1 MSQSSSA
8 SRSTVLMGAPVK
20 SRSSGRRA
28 ARGRRA
34 APQGSAA
41 QPPSPGLEGE
51 VPQRDVT
58 LAALIGEDFRAN
70 GRSRVS
76 PGFHALVV
84 YRFGRCVYRD
94 GRARL
99 RWARPLYRLGRA
111 FVAGVYSVELPREA
125 QIGRRLHLPHPHGVV
140 VSSDAVIGDDCML
153 RHNVTIGAGSDTR
166 GGYPTIGDRVQFG
179 PGSIVMGAVHVG
191 DDVMI
196 GPGAVV
202 VRDVPAGSR
211 VLAPLA
217 TCRPPRAATAGPPSD
232 SDLPS
237 LDERADR

>member
-1 MSQSSSA
+1 
-8 SRSTVLMGAPVK
+8 
-20 SRSSGRRA
+20 
-28 ARGRRA
+28 
-34 APQGSAA
+34 
-41 QPPSPGLEGE
+41 
-51 VPQRDVT
+51 
-58 LAALIGEDFRAN
+58 
-70 GRSRVS
+70 VS

-84 YRFGRCVYRD
+84 YRLGRFIHSD
-94 GRARL
+94 DRALL
-99 RWARPLYRLGRA
+99 RWARPLYRLARA
-111 FVAGVYSVELPREA
+111 FIAGVYAIELPREA

-140 VSSDAVIGDDCML
+140 VSGDAVIGDDCML

-166 GGYPTIGDRVQFG
+166 GGYPTIGDRVTFG

-202 VRDVPAGSR
+202 VHDVAAGSR